1 MKNSP
6 VAMAKLIPS
15 VSRTALQQPEQRTLR
30 GGDGGVF
37 FSLLIF
43 RTGNKKGRCP
53 LVSDNALLAVLAM
66 CVKMC
71 YLISRV
77 RDPALVL
84 MQPDEAFLPISYT
97 LPLIRVPKFFLEY
110 SGPWK
115 KSPR

>member
-1 MKNSP
+1 MHVPMKNSP

-30 GGDGGVF
+30 GGDGGVY

-71 YLISRV
+71 YLISSV

-84 MQPDEAFLPISYT
+84 MQAEYT
-97 LPLIRVPKFFLEY
+97 
-110 SGPWK
+110 SG
-115 KSPR
+115 